1 MMALGPFLI
10 LSVFLFVAGLI
21 GVLTR
26 RSAILVFLSVELML
40 NSANLLFLA
49 FGRHYGD
56 LQGAAFV
63 LFVMAV
69 SAAEAAV
76 GMAIVVA
83 FIKRAKTTN
92 IDAANLMKW

>member
-1 MMALGPFLI
+1 MMALGPYLI
-10 LSVFLFVAGLI
+10 LSLFLFAAGLI

-26 RSAILVFLSVELML
+26 RSAILVFLSAELML

-49 FGRHYGD
+49 FGRYYGD

-63 LFVMAV
+63 FFVLAV

-76 GMAIVVA
+76 GMAIVMA
-83 FIKRAKTTN
+83 FMKRAKTTN

>member
-1 MMALGPFLI
+1 MIQLWHFAL
-10 LSVFLFVAGLI
+10 LSLALFSVGLI

-26 RSAILVFLSVELML
+26 RSAIIVFLSVELML
-40 NSANLLFLA
+40 NAVNLLFLA
-49 FGRHYGD
+49 FGRFHND
-56 LQGAAFV
+56 LAGAAFV
-63 LFVMAV
+63 FFILAV

-83 FIKRAKTTN
+83 FIRRNKTTN